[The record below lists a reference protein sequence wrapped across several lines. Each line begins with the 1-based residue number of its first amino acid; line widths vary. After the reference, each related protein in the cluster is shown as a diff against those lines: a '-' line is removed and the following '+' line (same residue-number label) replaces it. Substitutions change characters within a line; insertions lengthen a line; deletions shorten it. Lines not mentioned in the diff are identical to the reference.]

1 MEGQS
6 DSSPQA
12 PWEALTGCCVWTIWG
27 GGIWGRW
34 DVVDVRDPQQNPLH
48 PSWDPFAATLPV
60 ACLGAGWTDGAAL
73 LVGHRIYTSASG
85 SVTPSC
91 VPSGEAPCGLAGNL
105 MGGRCCPGCQAL
117 EGCLETWA
125 SVCVKRKQQYPVDK
139 ITGCRRPHKIRGGKK
154 CFCCYRPV
162 VGFWAIAS
170 VSLILFWTCYIS

>member
-1 MEGQS
+1 MGGES
-6 DSSPQA
+6 
-12 PWEALTGCCVWTIWG
+12 G
-27 GGIWGRW
+27 GGGTWWMLEIHNRT
-34 DVVDVRDPQQNPLH
+34 H
-48 PSWDPFAATLPV
+48 FTLPGTPSQQP
-60 ACLGAGWTDGAAL
+60 CLRPVWVLGGQEGTDGAAL

-105 MGGRCCPGCQAL
+105 MGGRYCPGCQAL

-125 SVCVKRKQQYPVDK
+125 SVCVKRKQQHPVDK